1 MATTSTPLLSRI
13 HAAGAG
19 LSFTIAVVLALAAN
33 FIWANGHDQQRC
45 IELVIL
51 GLALAVALVRGA
63 LARAAQALTPPQAV
77 LCLTFLALGAASTV
91 GAVSPGH
98 ALAEWSMFVLL
109 GLASLVIAAEVAAA
123 GTPGLYRLLP
133 LLAAICALYSL
144 RLLLA
149 YGAALAAGAQLNFQ
163 TLAIGFSNARFL
175 NHAQTALLPM
185 LVLLARPP
193 ASRMT
198 ARLCFALVAF
208 WWALIFVS
216 EARATVLALL
226 IGGGVAWLLLRRRA
240 QRWLLT
246 LAASALAGLLV
257 YAVLFIALPLA
268 LGMSPLGTPD
278 NILARSAADPAS
290 GRQFLWTRG
299 LELIA
304 RHPLLGVGPQHFA
317 HFGRDLQI
325 GAHPHDWL
333 FQVATEWGV
342 PALLCLLALLLLG
355 AHACK
360 RTVDGIGTADTARHE
375 VATAFI
381 VALAAIVAD
390 GLFSGVL
397 VMPQSQLAI
406 ALVFGMAIGWV
417 RSQQPAPLAASTPRR
432 AGRYLA
438 PLLGVLAL
446 GIALAV
452 IGPDL
457 GRKWEGAPLD
467 AQEQAHNPGMHWP
480 RLWEAGYF

>member
-1 MATTSTPLLSRI
+1 MASTPILSRI
-13 HAAGAG
+13 NAAGSG
-19 LSFTIAVVLALAAN
+19 LGFSLAVLLALAAN
-33 FIWANGHDQQRC
+33 FMWASGHDQQRC
-45 IELVIL
+45 IELVVL
-51 GLALAVALVRGA
+51 GLALAAALASGA
-63 LARAAQALTPPQAV
+63 LSRAVQAVTMRQGV
-77 LCLTFLALGAASTV
+77 LCLAFLALGAAATVDSVST
-91 GAVSPGH
+91 AH

-109 GLASLVIAAEVAAA
+109 GLTALVVAAEVAAA
-123 GTPGLYRLLP
+123 GTPGVYRLLQV
-133 LLAAICALYSL
+133 LAVICALYSL

-149 YGAALAAGAQLNFQ
+149 YGAALSAGVQLDFQ

-175 NHAQTALLPM
+175 NHAQTALLPL
-185 LVLLARPP
+185 LVLLARP
-193 ASRMT
+193 ASARLP
-198 ARLCFALVAF
+198 ARLCFALAAF

-226 IGGGVAWLLLRRRA
+226 IGAGVAWLLLRRRA
-240 QRWLLT
+240 HGWLLT

-257 YAVLFIALPLA
+257 YAVLFIALPSA
-268 LGMSPLGTPD
+268 LGMNPLGAPD

-290 GRQFLWTRG
+290 GRQFLWKRG

-333 FQVATEWGV
+333 FQIATEWGV

-355 AHACK
+355 ARAFQRAVH
-360 RTVDGIGTADTARHE
+360 GIGPADPARSD
-375 VATAFI
+375 VATALT
-381 VALAAIVAD
+381 VALAAVVAD

-397 VMPQSQLAI
+397 VMPQSQMAI

-417 RSQQPAPLAASTPRR
+417 RSLQPAPLPAATPRH
-432 AGRYLA
+432 AGRYLG

-467 AQEQAHNPGMHWP
+467 AQEQAHNRGTHWP